1 MLVSQQLYLEPDR
14 KRLHRSDSCGA
25 YWNLDRTR
33 DRWTAPAYGQVA
45 DKIIQG
51 GSIVTVN
58 DAKPFADA
66 VAIKEGKILAV
77 GSNDEIAKHKGANT
91 EIVDLAGRALLP
103 GFIDGH
109 GHCFATGI
117 QAASAN
123 LLAPPDYK
131 VTDIPGILAEL
142 KTFAKSDTAKKYG
155 IILGFGYDDAQL
167 KEQRHPNRHDLDEV
181 SKDVPVYVIH
191 QSGHLGAANSKAIE
205 IAGINAESKNP
216 VGGVIRREK
225 DGKTPDGVFE
235 ETIHYQVLMKIMP
248 SMDKLSLMDSP
259 KLA

>member
-1 MLVSQQLYLEPDR
+1 MNFLSACKSATSL
-14 KRLHRSDSCGA
+14 
-25 YWNLDRTR
+25 WNQIGSAFTDVTPVTR
-33 DRWTAPAYGQVA
+33 IGIWIALAVIWTAPACGQVA
-45 DKIIQG
+45 DKIIRG

-58 DAKPFADA
+58 DAMPNVDA
-66 VAIKEGKILAV
+66 VAIKDGKILAV
-77 GSNDEIAKHKGANT
+77 GSHDAIAKHQGAKT

-131 VTDIPGILAEL
+131 VTDIAGILAEL

-167 KEQRHPNRHDLDEV
+167 KEQRHPTRHDLDEV
-181 SKDVPVYVIH
+181 SRI
-191 QSGHLGAANSKAIE
+191 
-205 IAGINAESKNP
+205 
-216 VGGVIRREK
+216 
-225 DGKTPDGVFE
+225 
-235 ETIHYQVLMKIMP
+235 
-248 SMDKLSLMDSP
+248 SP
-259 KLA
+259 YT